1 MLKLSLHILALRFR
15 KFPNNPGIFLRAYL
29 SRTINFSVDGQLRQL
44 MTEWLWCAGPG
55 LGASAGAGADQGA
68 GPGVR

>member
-1 MLKLSLHILALRFR
+1 MFYNVRTLFILALRFR

-55 LGASAGAGADQGA
+55 LGAGADQGA